1 MLSKEKIVIVVVVG
15 SSTFVASVIVS
26 MLIVIRRRSAKLS
39 QDRDIIDQLPG
50 LPKRFCFESLK
61 SATGDFSRRIGVGG
75 SGSVFE
81 GHIGDKQVAV
91 KRLDGINQG
100 GNGILNGGS
109 DCWKHQPHTSGESSW
124 ILR

>member
-26 MLIVIRRRSAKLS
+26 VLIVIRSAKLL
-39 QDRDIIDQLPG
+39 QDTDIIDQLPG

-109 DCWKHQPHTSGESSW
+109 DRWKNQPHTSGESNW
-124 ILR
+124 ILC